1 MCFVV
6 WVNETSIKFLPCF
19 FLVQDFKFHHCG
31 EQDTKHNI
39 NMYSKWRYKYN
50 VKKYYLVTEIAVIQ
64 YLNSMLE
71 HKCSSV

>member
-6 WVNETSIKFLPCF
+6 WVNEKSIKFLPCF
-19 FLVQDFKFHHCG
+19 FLVYDFKFHHCG

-50 VKKYYLVTEIAVIQ
+50 VLKYYLVTEIAIIQ